1 MSVIKR
7 FNRYELKYVV
17 HAAKQRA
24 IAADLLHFMTP
35 DENGDKDGYYRVTS
49 LYYDSPDL
57 AFYRSK
63 IEGLKF
69 RRKLRVR
76 IYPGDDPRSV
86 STAFAEI
93 KQRVNRTVQKK
104 RLILPLDEALALC
117 SGDYDPGRA
126 GDLSSQDAEAAN
138 EILYMQRSMGLRPRC
153 VVSYRRRAFMGSR
166 YEQGM
171 RVTFDMLLQ
180 GRTTSLVL
188 NEPAKNH
195 YFMPPDWFVMEVKVN
210 ERIPTW
216 MTSLLAKHECSL
228 QRVSKY
234 CSVVSQGMKRFR
246 IAYEN
251 KESLHG

>member
-1 MSVIKR
+1 MAVIKR
-7 FNRYELKYVV
+7 FNRYELKYVIP
-17 HAAKQRA
+17 AKKQRA
-24 IAADLLHFMTP
+24 IAADLLNFMTP
-35 DENGDKDGYYRVTS
+35 DENGDPDGYYRVTS

-76 IYPGDDPRSV
+76 VYPGDDPTSV
-86 STAFAEI
+86 TPGFAEI

-104 RLILPLDEALALC
+104 RLVLPLGEALDLC
-117 SGDYDPGRA
+117 SGDYDLDKVA
-126 GDLSSQDAEAAN
+126 SLNSQDAEAAN

-153 VVSYRRRAFMGSR
+153 VVSYRRRAFRGSR

-180 GRTTSLVL
+180 GRTNALVL

-234 CSVVSQGMKRFR
+234 CAVVSHGMKRFR

>member
-1 MSVIKR
+1 MAIIKR
-7 FNRYELKYVV
+7 FNRYELKYVI
-17 HAAKQRA
+17 HASKQRA
-24 IAADLLHFMTP
+24 IATDLLHFMTP
-35 DENGDKDGYYRVTS
+35 DENGDPDGYYRVTS

-57 AFYRSK
+57 TFYRSK
-63 IEGLKF
+63 IEGLKY

-76 IYPGDDPRSV
+76 VYPGDDPRSLTKD

-93 KQRVNRTVQKK
+93 KQRMNRTVQKQ
-104 RLILPLDEALALC
+104 RIVLPLDEALALC
-117 SGDYDPGRA
+117 R
-126 GDLSSQDAEAAN
+126 GDLDPAGLEGQDAEAAS

-171 RVTFDMLLQ
+171 RVTFDMRLQ
-180 GRTTSLVL
+180 GRCSSLVL
-188 NEPAKNH
+188 TEPAKDY
-195 YFMPPDWFVMEVKVN
+195 YFVPPDWFVMEVKVN

-234 CSVVSQGMKRFR
+234 CSVISNGKTRFR
-246 IAYEN
+246 IAYAN
-251 KESLHG
+251 KERLHG